1 MKRYLIWNDVFY
13 DNKCLNLRKIEVLYP
28 IATKN

>member
-1 MKRYLIWNDVFY
+1 MKRYLIGNDVFY
-13 DNKCLNLRKIEVLYP
+13 ENKCLNLTKVEELYP